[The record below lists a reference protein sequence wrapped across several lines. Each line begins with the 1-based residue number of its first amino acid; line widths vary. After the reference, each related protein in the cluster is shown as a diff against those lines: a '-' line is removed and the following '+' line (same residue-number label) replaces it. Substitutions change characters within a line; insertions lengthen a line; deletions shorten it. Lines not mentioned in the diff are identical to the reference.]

1 MENNNEIDN
10 LIKPKRGRPKMIKNI
25 KPIEPTTNINK
36 SDTEEIINK
45 VYPEVIKKGRP
56 LKIIS
61 EEDKLKIE
69 QTQRLRPLRNEKLE
83 KIIKSPEQLKI
94 ERKLYYDN
102 NKEKFNA
109 DMVCEICNI
118 KIQKCNKF
126 AHCNGKRHN
135 LLKSKLELPITI

>member
-56 LKIIS
+56 IKIIS

-83 KIIKSPEQLKI
+83 KIIKSSDQS
-94 ERKLYYDN
+94 N
-102 NKEKFNA
+102 
-109 DMVCEICNI
+109 
-118 KIQKCNKF
+118 
-126 AHCNGKRHN
+126 
-135 LLKSKLELPITI
+135 